1 MLARIRKA
9 QENGEGGFTLIE
21 LLVVMIIIGI
31 LAAIAIP
38 VFLNQRKSGY
48 DAGAKSD
55 VRNAATAEET
65 YYTDYSAYTT
75 DTTALPGWKQ
85 SGHTTAVTV
94 ALNGTHRPHH
104 LPPPPSRAT
113 TSATTATPPT
123 RVSTSA
129 SHLTAPDGARGC
141 CRGPHLFSPEM
152 ARSDG
157 QVVTSDT
164 SIRPPDVV

>member
-9 QENGEGGFTLIE
+9 QEENEGFTLIE

-65 YYTDYSAYTT
+65 YYTDNQSYVAAANLAAAV
-75 DTTALPGWKQ
+75 TALSPSGWKN
-85 SGHTTAVTV
+85 SAHTTGFVVT
-94 ALNGTHRPHH
+94 
-104 LPPPPSRAT
+104 T
-113 TSATTATPPT
+113 TSTGYFIKATSESTKKFCYDSDHSDLGVYTGSPAGATACT
-123 RVSTSA
+123 
-129 SHLTAPDGARGC
+129 
-141 CRGPHLFSPEM
+141 
-152 ARSDG
+152 
-157 QVVTSDT
+157 
-164 SIRPPDVV
+164 

>member
-9 QENGEGGFTLIE
+9 QEENEGFTLIE

-65 YYTDYSAYTT
+65 YFTDSQAYTNST
-75 DTTALPGWKQ
+75 AALPGWKK
-85 SGHTTAVTV
+85 SAHTTDVKVAPYASISGGALDSYKIAALSESGKQFCWDSGNSDKGVYASASVTSTTAATV
-94 ALNGTHRPHH
+94 A
-104 LPPPPSRAT
+104 
-113 TSATTATPPT
+113 
-123 RVSTSA
+123 
-129 SHLTAPDGARGC
+129 DC
-141 CRGPHLFSPEM
+141 
-152 ARSDG
+152 
-157 QVVTSDT
+157 
-164 SIRPPDVV
+164 

>member
-9 QENGEGGFTLIE
+9 QEEREGGFTLIE

-65 YYTDYSAYTT
+65 YYTDNQNYTT
-75 DTTALPGWKQ
+75 STTSLPGWKQ
-85 SGHTTAVTV
+85 SKHTVGV
-94 ALNGTHRPHH
+94 ALAMYDSTGA
-104 LPPPPSRAT
+104 AT
-113 TSATTATPPT
+113 TTNA
-123 RVSTSA
+123 A
-129 SHLTAPDGARGC
+129 SYEIEAASESGKTFCWD
-141 CRGPHLFSPEM
+141 SS
-152 ARSDG
+152 RSDKG
-157 QVVTSDT
+157 VFAGTVTNATASTTLNPATDC
-164 SIRPPDVV
+164 P